1 MKQSTNSNTQ
11 KQVLAN
17 ANAGGSTSRST
28 NRAATPKQDSDQGY
42 QKPVEWEA
50 KDWDRAWTMP
60 LDELKERISH
70 MGYKKSIANLDKAD
84 SVELYLQ
91 LITKV

>member
-17 ANAGGSTSRST
+17 ANAGGLTSRS